1 MLCLCAI
8 FYFSALFLLAE
19 GTENGTKADVSIVKS
34 KEDKTVDTNKLDSS
48 VEKSPIGKSIKED
61 NKNSHKR
68 GEQSVESKKEDTK
81 MKDNKKKENELHS
94 IVAQHQINNFDK
106 ELRYKGDQEEKK
118 KGKLQ
123 TVGGVFGDI
132 IGVIISE
139 VVRIFGNLVSDVAR
153 EVTAHGFVSIFKQFS
168 DFTGISLAG
177 NNMI

>member
-19 GTENGTKADVSIVKS
+19 GTENVTKANVS
-34 KEDKTVDTNKLDSS
+34 KEDKTVDKNKFDLS

-61 NKNSHKR
+61 MNSQRK
-68 GEQSVESKKEDTK
+68 GEQRVESKKEEPK
-81 MKDNKKKENELHS
+81 IKDSKKKENELYS
-94 IVAQHQINNFDK
+94 IMAQHQLNSFDK

-153 EVTAHGFVSIFKQFS
+153 EVTAHGFVSIFKQFT

-177 NNMI
+177 NNII

>member
-34 KEDKTVDTNKLDSS
+34 KEDKTVDTNKLNLS

-61 NKNSHKR
+61 MNSQRK
-68 GEQSVESKKEDTK
+68 GEQRVESKKEEPK
-81 MKDNKKKENELHS
+81 IKDSKKKENELYS
-94 IVAQHQINNFDK
+94 IMAQHQLNSFDK

-118 KGKLQ
+118 KRKLQ

-153 EVTAHGFVSIFKQFS
+153 EVTAHGFVSIFKQFT